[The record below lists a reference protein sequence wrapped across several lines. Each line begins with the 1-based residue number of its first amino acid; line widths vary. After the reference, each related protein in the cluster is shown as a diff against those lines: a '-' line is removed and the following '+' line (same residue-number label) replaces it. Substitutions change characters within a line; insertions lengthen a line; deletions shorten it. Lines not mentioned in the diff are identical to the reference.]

1 MLPIT
6 FHREVLEW
14 WSKVREIED
23 LDNIY
28 KYILWNNKVLKIKGK
43 SVFYKHFFDDNIKY
57 TTDLLYEMSNI
68 ASWNVVRGVG
78 LKSSNFLTSTVL
90 RQSVSL
96 KLRCNMPNLK
106 VIFDL
111 ENFKCVTIISIL

>member
-28 KYILWNNKVLKIKGK
+28 KYILWNNKVIKIKGK
-43 SVFYKHFFDDNIKY
+43 RVFYKHFFDNNIKY
-57 TTDLLYEMSNI
+57 TADLLYEMSNI
-68 ASWNVVRGVG
+68 ASWNVVRGAG
-78 LKSSNFLTSTVL
+78 LKSSNFLTSTGL